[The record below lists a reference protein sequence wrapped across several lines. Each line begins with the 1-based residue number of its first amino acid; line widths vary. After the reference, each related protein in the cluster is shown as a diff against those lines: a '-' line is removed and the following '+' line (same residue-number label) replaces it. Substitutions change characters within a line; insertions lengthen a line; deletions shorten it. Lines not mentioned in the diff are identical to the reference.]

1 MARNQRKY
9 NTEYKVQAVKL
20 SNEIGSSKAAVD
32 LRIPVD
38 TLYGWVKAA
47 KEGRLDIGGGAH
59 TPQTAMS
66 LAEELNSKATLE
78 VVGRDQPDQRLYL
91 SKDQESLVWVL
102 DHAEDELWK
111 QPPDPVLEAVAKIV
125 SADNREWEGSPT
137 ELAQA
142 IQTDMAV
149 NRLTKHLNVNA
160 SRLLEE
166 HQVRYENK
174 TKHAGR
180 RIRLTYMMVEAPAF
194 EVIE

>member
-20 SNEIGSSKAAVD
+20 SNEIGSSKAAVE
-32 LRIPVD
+32 LRMPVD

-47 KEGRLDIGGGAH
+47 KEGRLDIGGRAH

-102 DHAEDELWK
+102 DHAENELWK

-160 SRLLEE
+160 SRLSEE
-166 HQVRYENK
+166 HQVKYENK

-180 RIRLTYMMVEAPAF
+180 RIRLTCMVVEAPAF

>member
-20 SNEIGSSKAAVD
+20 SNEIGASKAAVE
-32 LRIPVD
+32 LRIPID

-102 DHAEDELWK
+102 DHAENELWK

-125 SADNREWEGSPT
+125 SDDNREWEGSPT
-137 ELAQA
+137 ELAQV

-160 SRLLEE
+160 SHLLEE
-166 HQVRYENK
+166 HQVKYENK

-180 RIRLTYMMVEAPAF
+180 RIRLTYMVVEAPAF
-194 EVIE
+194 EVIG